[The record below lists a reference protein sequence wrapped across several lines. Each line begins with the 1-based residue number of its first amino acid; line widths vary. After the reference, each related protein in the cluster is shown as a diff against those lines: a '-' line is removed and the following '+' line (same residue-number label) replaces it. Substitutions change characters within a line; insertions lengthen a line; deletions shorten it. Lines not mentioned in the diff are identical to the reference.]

1 MLKKLIGNDLQRLFE
16 QLPLAA
22 TLVDEKETLLWV
34 NEKFCDL
41 FGRQAEEFA
50 EATFRDLPCDTALTP
65 LGKEPLYYVPPA
77 QERKEHWLRSSVE
90 KIVTESGTYEI
101 RYFFEVSDFVQVVSE
116 QMQLNEMLAK
126 KNTVDLVTGLPN
138 RQALWPLLESLVS
151 RSRRYGNDLTVIVLQ
166 VGLPQIGKDE
176 TGERQRLNALM
187 SVKYFLKDQM
197 RWADIVGRLE
207 GGEFLL
213 ALPET
218 PEAASKDLIE
228 KIRSGISDIQVTD
241 IAGEHQ
247 ALDVAFGVSAW
258 CKGDDVATLIRRAQE
273 QLPPIE
279 PDDKVRPFRRTR

>member
-1 MLKKLIGNDLQRLFE
+1 MLQKLIGHDLQGLFD

-22 TLVDEKETLLWV
+22 TLVDEQENLLWV
-34 NEKFCDL
+34 NEKFCTL
-41 FGRQAEEFA
+41 FGREAKDFA
-50 EATFRDLPCDTALTP
+50 DNTFRDLPCDTALTP

-77 QERKEHWLRSSVE
+77 QGREEHWLRARVD
-90 KIVTESGTYEI
+90 KIEAESGSYEI

-151 RSRRYGNDLTVIVLQ
+151 RSRRYGNDLTIIVMQ
-166 VGLPQIGKDE
+166 VGLPEVSKDE

-197 RWADIVGRLE
+197 RWADIVGRLD

-218 PEAASKDLIE
+218 PEASSADLIE
-228 KIRSGISDIQVTD
+228 KIRTGITNIQVTD
-241 IAGEHQ
+241 IAGERQ
-247 ALDVAFGVSAW
+247 PITAVFGVSAW
-258 CKGDDVATLIRRAQE
+258 RKGDDVASLIRRAQE
-273 QLPPIE
+273 QLPPIV
-279 PDDKVRPFRRTR
+279 PDDNVRPFRRPR